1 MVERR
6 TCARWILLCW
16 VLQQGE
22 KIKIERFGAMRYNL
36 RINRLGWR
44 TRGALAIEGRPV
56 LTEFML
62 GLAIFEQE
70 FGQSP

>member
-1 MVERR
+1 
-6 TCARWILLCW
+6 
-16 VLQQGE
+16 
-22 KIKIERFGAMRYNL
+22 MRHNL

-70 FGQSP
+70 LGQSP